1 VPDMPAMP
9 GRPQLPAPSPQSF
22 SYPAEVPT
30 PWLPRKASFD
40 VVPETT
46 GSANEI
52 RRLLESLP
60 PEDTTAPL
68 VRGPVAITNMPR
80 GAYP

>member
-1 VPDMPAMP
+1 
-9 GRPQLPAPSPQSF
+9 LPAPSPQSF
-22 SYPAEVPT
+22 GYPADVPT
-30 PWLPRKASFD
+30 PWLRRKASFD

-46 GSANEI
+46 GSANDI

-60 PEDTTAPL
+60 PEDAPTGTAPQ
-68 VRGPVAITNMPR
+68 VRGPVAIINMPR